1 MNYNKIGK
9 ALLQIGLF
17 FLFIN
22 FLSIPISRSWQKL
35 HETIGIEV
43 EIAEEKVLSELGID
57 KKTDQYSEWLY
68 DSGYYPLDK
77 ILFEVKVRYWL
88 ELEFLDTMRTIYS
101 HPKITIY
108 LLITGVTLRIGS
120 KKDVKASSSPYYND

>member
-9 ALLQIGLF
+9 VLLQIGLF

-35 HETIGIEV
+35 HETITIEV
-43 EIAEEKVLSELGID
+43 KIVEEKAISELGIERN
-57 KKTDQYSEWLY
+57 TDQYSEWLY
-68 DSGYYPLDK
+68 SSGYYPLDQ

-101 HPKITIY
+101 RPEITIY
-108 LLITGVTLRIGS
+108 LLVIGIALYIGS